1 MVKGEISELEQYN
14 DLDET
19 TFAEYDRVTLLPSVD
34 VFKNIVKNNIKNSII
49 NNTSASLILFDIDN
63 FKHVNDSFGHEFG
76 DSMLRI
82 ISSEVRNS
90 INREVL
96 MCRYSGN
103 TFILF
108 QNSESEIEKTIEEIF
123 NVFKQSHEDIYLTIS
138 MGISVV
144 PKDGI
149 SYDFLLKN
157 ADIAMYE
164 AKQNGKN
171 NYKFFSNE
179 MGNKVV
185 KEYALQKE
193 LRTSL
198 ENNEI
203 YVVYQPKVSLEDS
216 TVQGFEALARWNNKK
231 FGEISPGKFIP
242 LAEESKMIVPIGSFV
257 LEEACRKIKFLS
269 SKGYTD
275 FKIAVNLSEVQFQE
289 EIVIN
294 VLRKLIKKYQ
304 ISSRHLELE
313 ITESMFMKSFE
324 SNLKVLEEIKD
335 MGITIAL
342 DDFGTGYSSF
352 SYLTKLPIDVLKID
366 RSFILDVC
374 TNPKE
379 KCMVEGIIRLA
390 HQLGI
395 QVVAEGVEE
404 EEQVEYLKAIFC
416 DFVQGYYFS
425 RPKPFNEIIDI
436 VGKKYKKCW
445 QNSLKRILYI

>member
-436 VGKKYKKCW
+436 VGKKYKKC
-445 QNSLKRILYI
+445 

>member
-108 QNSESEIEKTIEEIF
+108 QNSESENEIEKTIEEIF

-436 VGKKYKKCW
+436 VGKKYKKC
-445 QNSLKRILYI
+445 

>member
-19 TFAEYDRVTLLPSVD
+19 TFAEYDRVMLLPSVD

-436 VGKKYKKCW
+436 VGKKYKKC
-445 QNSLKRILYI
+445 

>member
-203 YVVYQPKVSLEDS
+203 YVVYQTKVSLEDS

-335 MGITIAL
+335 MGVTIAL

-436 VGKKYKKCW
+436 VGKKYKKC
-445 QNSLKRILYI
+445 

>member
-335 MGITIAL
+335 MGVTIAL

-436 VGKKYKKCW
+436 VGKKYKKC
-445 QNSLKRILYI
+445 

>member
-19 TFAEYDRVTLLPSVD
+19 TFAEYGRVTLLPSVD

-436 VGKKYKKCW
+436 VGKKYKKC
-445 QNSLKRILYI
+445 

>member
-19 TFAEYDRVTLLPSVD
+19 AFAEYDRVTLLPSVD

-436 VGKKYKKCW
+436 VGKKYKKC
-445 QNSLKRILYI
+445 

>member
-1 MVKGEISELEQYN
+1 MQI
-14 DLDET
+14 
-19 TFAEYDRVTLLPSVD
+19 
-34 VFKNIVKNNIKNSII
+34 
-49 NNTSASLILFDIDN
+49 
-63 FKHVNDSFGHEFG
+63 
-76 DSMLRI
+76 
-82 ISSEVRNS
+82 
-90 INREVL
+90 
-96 MCRYSGN
+96 
-103 TFILF
+103 
-108 QNSESEIEKTIEEIF
+108 
-123 NVFKQSHEDIYLTIS
+123 
-138 MGISVV
+138 
-144 PKDGI
+144 
-149 SYDFLLKN
+149 
-157 ADIAMYE
+157 
-164 AKQNGKN
+164 
-171 NYKFFSNE
+171 FSNE

-335 MGITIAL
+335 MGVTIAL

-436 VGKKYKKCW
+436 VGKKYKKC
-445 QNSLKRILYI
+445 

>member
-1 MVKGEISELEQYN
+1 MDRVKGEISELEQYN

-425 RPKPFNEIIDI
+425 RPKPFNEIIAI
-436 VGKKYKKCW
+436 VGKKYKKC
-445 QNSLKRILYI
+445 

>member
-1 MVKGEISELEQYN
+1 MIKGEIRELEQYY
-14 DLDET
+14 DLEET
-19 TFAEYDRVTLLPSVD
+19 SFIECDRITLLPSVD
-34 VFKNIVKNNIKNSII
+34 VFKKIVINNI
-49 NNTSASLILFDIDN
+49 NNYMLDNTEAALILFYIDN

-335 MGITIAL
+335 MGVTIAL

-436 VGKKYKKCW
+436 VGKKYKKC
-445 QNSLKRILYI
+445 

>member
-149 SYDFLLKN
+149 SYDLLLKN

-436 VGKKYKKCW
+436 VGKKYKKC
-445 QNSLKRILYI
+445 

>member
-108 QNSESEIEKTIEEIF
+108 QNSESENEIEKTIEEIF

-335 MGITIAL
+335 MGVTIAL

-390 HQLGI
+390 YQLGI

-436 VGKKYKKCW
+436 VGKKYKKC
-445 QNSLKRILYI
+445 

>member
-1 MVKGEISELEQYN
+1 MVKEEISELEQYH
-14 DLDET
+14 DLDEI

-34 VFKNIVKNNIKNSII
+34 VFKNIVKNKIRNSIR

-63 FKHVNDSFGHEFG
+63 FKDVNDSFGHEFG
-76 DSMLRI
+76 DNMLRM

-90 INREVL
+90 IHSEAL
-96 MCRYSGN
+96 MCRYSAN

-108 QNSESEIEKTIEEIF
+108 QSSESEHEIKETIEEIF

-171 NYKFFSNE
+171 KYEFFSNE

-185 KEYALQKE
+185 KEYALKKE

-203 YVVYQPKVSLEDS
+203 YVVYQPKVSLENY
-216 TVQGFEALARWNNKK
+216 TVQGFEALVRWNNKK

-242 LAEESKMIVPIGSFV
+242 IAEESKMIVPIGSFV
-257 LEEACRKIKFLS
+257 LEEVCRKIKFLS
-269 SKGYTD
+269 SKGYNN

-289 EIVIN
+289 EIINN

-324 SNLKVLEEIKD
+324 SNLKVLKEIKD
-335 MGITIAL
+335 IGITIAL
-342 DDFGTGYSSF
+342 DDFGTGYSSL

-374 TNPKE
+374 NNPKE
-379 KCMVEGIIRLA
+379 KCMVESIIRLS

-404 EEQVEYLKAIFC
+404 EEQAEYLKAIFC
-416 DFVQGYYFS
+416 DFVQGYFFS
-425 RPKPFNEIIDI
+425 KPKHFNEIIDM
-436 VGKKYKKCW
+436 VDKKYKKC
-445 QNSLKRILYI
+445 

>member
-96 MCRYSGN
+96 MCRYIGN

-149 SYDFLLKN
+149 SYDLLLKN

-436 VGKKYKKCW
+436 VGKKYKKC
-445 QNSLKRILYI
+445 